1 LIICLW
7 RVLLFFI
14 GSRGS
19 EEHGY
24 HFLVVCKYNIM
35 SDPVEDAEK
44 LPLAERLDHSNWKVR
59 QNAYEALEKKF
70 NEAEDGVA
78 PVFREFGNY

>member
-1 LIICLW
+1 
-7 RVLLFFI
+7 
-14 GSRGS
+14 
-19 EEHGY
+19 
-24 HFLVVCKYNIM
+24 M

-78 PVFREFGNY
+78 PVFREFGNYWDNANIYFC

>member
-1 LIICLW
+1 
-7 RVLLFFI
+7 
-14 GSRGS
+14 
-19 EEHGY
+19 
-24 HFLVVCKYNIM
+24 M
-35 SDPVEDAEK
+35 SDPVEEAEK

>member
-1 LIICLW
+1 
-7 RVLLFFI
+7 
-14 GSRGS
+14 
-19 EEHGY
+19 
-24 HFLVVCKYNIM
+24 M

-59 QNAYEALEKKF
+59 QSAYEALEKKF